1 MTTYPQSTSAADIAH
16 RYKPNA
22 RSSGGFFRIPC
33 PAHRGD
39 DDNLAI
45 KDGGQAGLILKCH
58 SHDCTYNTILGAFQD
73 DGLVINRHWTYPSGK
88 SVHRQDSGGKK
99 SFNSPGTTK
108 GVPVLIRGDKPD
120 ALVVLTEGESDADAV
135 MSVADDAQEP
145 IAVACYVGGAGQAGV
160 ADYSALKG
168 RRVAYMPDANE
179 QGQTALH
186 QAAKELKAAGVAEIL
201 EIQAVPHVE
210 GGGAADLTPQMLLSY
225 IAKAMLYVSDQAL
238 EEMAEQPTQLRRIA
252 WTSLKDILGT
262 PATNWLVEGLIAE
275 GSTNLIYGAPKMGK
289 SMLVF
294 GIMKAGSRGGEF
306 LGHKVEHMRSWLFS
320 EQSENSL
327 SPQFR
332 QLQIVEDEDIQVA
345 LRRNQPQWDTPE
357 ELADLILSEFN
368 HADRKPCL
376 IVIDTLASFIDL
388 RDSND
393 YSQVNQALAPIVEL
407 GQRLG
412 KEHGTATI
420 VTHHSRKSSGD
431 GADSVLGSQAIAAKF
446 DTLVKVTFTRGGSSR
461 KIAIQSR
468 FGIGDLG
475 PELEVTLNLPEGEY
489 QLLGSASEIEGDII
503 AAVGAGAHTT
513 AEIRDS
519 LASDADGG
527 EPVSRQRVTRRLS
540 NLVADNR
547 LLRTGDGK
555 ATRYDL
561 PPGGIESIAL

>member
-1 MTTYPQSTSAADIAH
+1 MTAADIAH

-22 RSSGGFFRIPC
+22 RISGGFFRIPC

-45 KDGGQAGLILKCH
+45 KDGDQGGLVLKCH

-135 MSVADDAQEP
+135 LLAAEDAQEP
-145 IAVACYVGGAGQAGV
+145 IAVACYVGGADQAGN

-168 RRVAYMPDANE
+168 RRVAIWPDANE
-179 QGQTALH
+179 QGRKALH
-186 QAAKELKAAGVAEIL
+186 QAAKKLKAAGVSEIL
-201 EIQAVPHVE
+201 EIREVPVE
-210 GGGAADLTPQMLLSY
+210 GGGAADLSPPLIESF
-225 IAKAMLYVSDQAL
+225 IKAAQPYVESL
-238 EEMAEQPTQLRRIA
+238 AEPNPPRIV
-252 WTSLKDILGT
+252 WTSLKEILET
-262 PATNWLVEGLIAE
+262 PDTNWLVEGLIAE

-306 LGHKVEHMRSWLFS
+306 LGHKVERMASWLLS

-332 QLQIVEDEDIQVA
+332 QLQIGEEEDIQVA
-345 LRRNQPQWDTPE
+345 LWRNQPQWDTPE

-368 HADRKPCL
+368 HADRKPGL
-376 IVIDTLASFIDL
+376 IVIDTLSSFIDL

-489 QLLGSASEIEGDII
+489 QLLGSASEMEGDII
-503 AAVGAGAHTT
+503 AAVMDGAHTT

-527 EPVSRQRVTRRLS
+527 EPVSKQKVSRRLS
-540 NLVADNR
+540 KLVADNR
-547 LLRTGDGK
+547 LLRTGTGK